1 MVGVGRDGKHSVVEL
16 KKTRRGR
23 KRRVLDGEGEVTH
36 SHLGVTW
43 KVPVDAFWQSH
54 ISASAY
60 YARWVADRLNG
71 DMHTV
76 WDLYGGC
83 GRCPPACW
91 GPHATLRLWTSQAA
105 QHMLDGKL
113 RAAREAL

>member
-1 MVGVGRDGKHSVVEL
+1 PRPSLHTSLHSFPP
-16 KKTRRGR
+16 RRSSD
-23 KRRVLDGEGEVTH
+23 LVTH

-83 GRCPPACW
+83 GALSAGLLGSARNVAVLAVA
-91 GPHATLRLWTSQAA
+91 GSATTA
-105 QHMLDGKL
+105 G
-113 RAAREAL
+113 REAFGGGRG